1 MQRFC
6 GAIDTLQSHGSATV
20 THTAERCA
28 DHHHG
33 SVRINPNGCRWI
45 SAQQLR
51 QRAPQQLFGTV
62 VVMDGRRREDIRAG
76 HVAVRARLISKGNL
90 TDTCRY
96 RGHLLQH
103 IRWTN
108 TAAIRAQ

>member
-6 GAIDTLQSHGSATV
+6 GAIGTLQPHSCATV
-20 THTAERCA
+20 THTGECCA
-28 DHHHG
+28 NHHHG
-33 SVRINPNGCRWI
+33 SVGINPNGCCWI

-51 QRAPQQLFGTV
+51 QRAPQQLFGAV
-62 VVMDGRRREDIRAG
+62 IVIDYLMRDGIPAR
-76 HVAVRARLISKGNL
+76 HVAVHAALMSKGNL
-90 TDTCRY
+90 PDTRRY